1 MVVFDEMNLARVEH
15 YFSQFLS
22 VLEMKPDSRKIK
34 LYNKE
39 LESRMYN
46 NEKYPSSITI
56 KSNVLFVGTV
66 NTDEST
72 YQFSDKVLDR
82 ANVINLKM
90 IPFFKTPTTSA
101 NFSTHD
107 KNTRIT
113 LSKYS
118 EFKNCSK
125 NNALTTEEKRML
137 WEIQEE
143 LNSVDKNIGI
153 GWRIVKQIDGYLC
166 NLPDTP
172 KLTRPEAI
180 DMQLNQRVWTKLRG
194 SEKQLKGLLGS
205 VDTSG
210 NLVPGRLEKTLD
222 SYPTSSDFKES
233 KSTIRRKVKELDVY
247 GFTN

>member
-90 IPFFKTPTTSA
+90 IPFF
-101 NFSTHD
+101 
-107 KNTRIT
+107 
-113 LSKYS
+113 
-118 EFKNCSK
+118 
-125 NNALTTEEKRML
+125 
-137 WEIQEE
+137 
-143 LNSVDKNIGI
+143 
-153 GWRIVKQIDGYLC
+153 
-166 NLPDTP
+166 
-172 KLTRPEAI
+172 
-180 DMQLNQRVWTKLRG
+180 
-194 SEKQLKGLLGS
+194 
-205 VDTSG
+205 
-210 NLVPGRLEKTLD
+210 
-222 SYPTSSDFKES
+222 
-233 KSTIRRKVKELDVY
+233 
-247 GFTN
+247 